1 MTANL
6 NGAVSSY
13 AYDGL
18 GQRVSKTT
26 GVGTANPVTTTYVYD
41 QWGNVAAEYATQS
54 TPSPCGTPTC
64 YVTQDHLG
72 STRMLTDNVASGS
85 VVRYD
90 YQPFGQ
96 ELLAGYGARTA
107 AMGYLAMA
115 DATNPKFTGQQAD
128 QETGLDWFQV
138 RQMSGAQGRF
148 QSTDPGNAGAD
159 PGDPQTW
166 NGYAYVG
173 NNPLSVTDPSGE
185 SWWSTLIGVGLDIAG
200 LFTGG
205 TSTILGTIL
214 TTAGTVATGGSIGG
228 QIIGNISGGVNGGP
242 WNEQI
247 PGLGGGGVN
256 TGGVFGGLCRRD
268 ICDQFGC

>member
-1 MTANL
+1 MTRNFTYDAENRQVTANL
-6 NGAVSSY
+6 NGAVSNY

-173 NNPLSVTDPSGE
+173 NNPLSYTDPSGMCE
-185 SWWSTLIGVGLDIAG
+185 TCIGAATGNPILIGIGAVIDLGLLLDGI
-200 LFTGG
+200 
-205 TSTILGTIL
+205 
-214 TTAGTVATGGSIGG
+214 
-228 QIIGNISGGVNGGP
+228 
-242 WNEQI
+242 
-247 PGLGGGGVN
+247 
-256 TGGVFGGLCRRD
+256 FGGHEAH
-268 ICDQFGC
+268 G